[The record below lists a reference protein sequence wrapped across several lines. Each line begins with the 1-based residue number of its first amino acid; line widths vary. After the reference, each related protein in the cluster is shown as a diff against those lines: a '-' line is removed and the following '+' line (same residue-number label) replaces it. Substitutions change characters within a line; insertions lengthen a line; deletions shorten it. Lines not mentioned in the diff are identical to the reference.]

1 MPTYDYKCRDCNN
14 TATLITSIHEE
25 IKIPICAK
33 CKQDMIRDYK
43 SPGVSFT
50 GSGFY
55 TTDKGK
61 K

>member
-1 MPTYDYKCRDCNN
+1 MPTYDFKCRDCDN
-14 TATLITSIHEE
+14 TATLITSIRDEL
-25 IKIPICAK
+25 KIPICAN
-33 CKQDMIRDYK
+33 CKLDMVRDFGA
-43 SPGVSFT
+43 PAIGFR

>member
-1 MPTYDYKCRDCNN
+1 MPTYDYKCGDCDN
-14 TATLITSIHEE
+14 TATLITSIREE

-33 CKQDMIRDYK
+33 CKHDMVRDYG
-43 SPGVSFT
+43 SPSISFT